1 MALNDHILDKKKI
14 SELRKT
20 ATQARA
26 AILKMT
32 TLAGSGHP
40 GGSMSTIDLL
50 LTLYETANVDP
61 ESPRQEDR
69 DIVVMSHGHVSP
81 ATYTALGIKGFFSL
95 EDAISQFRLAG
106 SIFEGHVEPDVPGIE
121 WATGN
126 LGQGL
131 SAGIGFAL
139 ANRIKKIDSNV
150 FVFMGDGEQQKGQ
163 ISEARR
169 FACKYEIN
177 NLTAIIDYNKLQIS
191 GSITDVMPQN
201 IRENFISDGWE
212 VIEIDGHNFQEI
224 YASFEEAKTIDKPVA
239 ILANTTM
246 GKEIGFMEDKAK
258 YHGKALSES
267 QLEEA
272 LKELKEENDLEKF
285 KKLREEFKPAATDE
299 REPDNYIINR
309 GENFL
314 YDKPAGN
321 REAWG
326 NAIAD
331 LIEKNISGDIPFVVF
346 DCDLAGSVKTTK
358 FKEIAP
364 KHFFEGGIMEHNTAT
379 IAGAMSKKG
388 IQVFFADFGVFGIDE
403 TYNQHR
409 LNDINN
415 ANLKII
421 TTHVGLDVGEDGKT
435 HQCLDYVGVMKNL
448 YGFKIIIPG
457 CPDQTDHIIRDI
469 AAKEGNY
476 SVSMG
481 RSKLKPIF
489 DENGERI
496 FGKNYR
502 FEYGKADLIRSG
514 KSGAIFAMGTVLN
527 RAVNVV
533 DRLKKEG
540 IDLTLYNISSPGEID
555 EEAVRRAAETN
566 IIFTYEDH
574 NINTGLGN
582 SIAEKLL
589 ELKLTPDF
597 IKFGVE
603 DYGVSGAANDVFAFM
618 NLDEESIYQR
628 IKIKLGE

>member
-1 MALNDHILDKKKI
+1 
-14 SELRKT
+14 
-20 ATQARA
+20 
-26 AILKMT
+26 
-32 TLAGSGHP
+32 
-40 GGSMSTIDLL
+40 
-50 LTLYETANVDP
+50 
-61 ESPRQEDR
+61 
-69 DIVVMSHGHVSP
+69 
-81 ATYTALGIKGFFSL
+81 
-95 EDAISQFRLAG
+95 
-106 SIFEGHVEPDVPGIE
+106 
-121 WATGN
+121 
-126 LGQGL
+126 
-131 SAGIGFAL
+131 
-139 ANRIKKIDSNV
+139 
-150 FVFMGDGEQQKGQ
+150 
-163 ISEARR
+163 
-169 FACKYEIN
+169 
-177 NLTAIIDYNKLQIS
+177 
-191 GSITDVMPQN
+191 
-201 IRENFISDGWE
+201 
-212 VIEIDGHNFQEI
+212 
-224 YASFEEAKTIDKPVA
+224 
-239 ILANTTM
+239 
-246 GKEIGFMEDKAK
+246 
-258 YHGKALSES
+258 
-267 QLEEA
+267 
-272 LKELKEENDLEKF
+272 
-285 KKLREEFKPAATDE
+285 
-299 REPDNYIINR
+299 
-309 GENFL
+309 
-314 YDKPAGN
+314 
-321 REAWG
+321 
-326 NAIAD
+326 
-331 LIEKNISGDIPFVVF
+331 
-346 DCDLAGSVKTTK
+346 
-358 FKEIAP
+358 
-364 KHFFEGGIMEHNTAT
+364 
-379 IAGAMSKKG
+379 MSKKG

-489 DENGERI
+489 FYFFERI